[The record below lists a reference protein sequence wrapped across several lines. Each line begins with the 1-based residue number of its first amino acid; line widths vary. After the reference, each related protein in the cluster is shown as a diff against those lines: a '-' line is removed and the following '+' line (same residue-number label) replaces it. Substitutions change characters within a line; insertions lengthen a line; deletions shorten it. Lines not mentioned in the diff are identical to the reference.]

1 MSFFAVGILAL
12 VAMVGLIVLGV
23 PIALATMLVA
33 LAGNAWVFSFD
44 QVTSQLYSAFYSQG
58 TEFIFVSIP
67 MFIFMGY
74 LVALGNIGRDLYDCL
89 YKWLGAL
96 PGGLAISA
104 VTTSTLFGAVVGVS
118 AASVAT
124 VGSIT
129 LPEMQRFGYQ
139 NRLSTGAIASASTI
153 AILMPPSLLMVLYGL
168 WTDTS
173 IGRLFM
179 AGIIPAFG
187 MTLLFCLYILGRCL
201 SDPQVGP
208 AGPGFTMREKLASLV
223 NVLPIALIFIIVVGG
238 IYVGLFTASEAAGVG
253 AFAVLVVLLAM
264 RRLTMARLLQASVQ
278 TARLSIMIMTVFIA
292 VTLFSRFLV
301 LTDVTTT
308 LVTAITGSGLG
319 RYAVLLLIV
328 AMYIFL
334 GMIMDGISTLVL
346 TLPLVFPVITS
357 LGFDAVWFGV
367 LLTIIVEIGLITPPV
382 GFNCYVLRSIATEVP
397 LAEIFRGVAPFVVMS
412 LAAIG
417 LLIAFPQIALWL
429 PSQLY

>member
-1 MSFFAVGILAL
+1 
-12 VAMVGLIVLGV
+12 
-23 PIALATMLVA
+23 
-33 LAGNAWVFSFD
+33 
-44 QVTSQLYSAFYSQG
+44 
-58 TEFIFVSIP
+58 
-67 MFIFMGY
+67 
-74 LVALGNIGRDLYDCL
+74 
-89 YKWLGAL
+89 
-96 PGGLAISA
+96 
-104 VTTSTLFGAVVGVS
+104 
-118 AASVAT
+118 
-124 VGSIT
+124 
-129 LPEMQRFGYQ
+129 
-139 NRLSTGAIASASTI
+139 
-153 AILMPPSLLMVLYGL
+153 
-168 WTDTS
+168 
-173 IGRLFM
+173 
-179 AGIIPAFG
+179 

-208 AGPGFTMREKLASLV
+208 AGPAFTIRQKLASLV